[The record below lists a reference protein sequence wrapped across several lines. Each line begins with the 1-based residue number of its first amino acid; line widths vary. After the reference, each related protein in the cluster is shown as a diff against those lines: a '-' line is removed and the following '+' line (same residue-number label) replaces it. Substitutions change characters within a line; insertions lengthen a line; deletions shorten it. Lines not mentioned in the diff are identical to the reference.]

1 MLNKPVEIDPKMI
14 YGQLAVIR
22 RISFTGRVFMKM
34 RLIIAVASLLL
45 PGKSQAAE
53 IKLLASSAMKGA
65 CLELIPQFE
74 KATGHQVSAA
84 WSSTPDVQKRISA
97 GEAADLI
104 ILGDSGTEELI
115 KQGKLAPG
123 SRANFAKSGIGVA
136 VRAGAPQP
144 DISSAEAVKRSVLA
158 AKSVAY
164 SAGAS
169 GTYLVSMFQKLG
181 ISDEVKAKT
190 AEVKPGEPVGEV
202 VARGDAEIGFNQM
215 SELIRVNGIQILG
228 PLPAEIQNITVYSG
242 GIHTATK
249 EADGATAL
257 VKFLTAPAAVPII
270 KKHGLE
276 PG

>member
-1 MLNKPVEIDPKMI
+1 
-14 YGQLAVIR
+14 
-22 RISFTGRVFMKM
+22 
-34 RLIIAVASLLL
+34 
-45 PGKSQAAE
+45 
-53 IKLLASSAMKGA
+53 
-65 CLELIPQFE
+65 
-74 KATGHQVSAA
+74 
-84 WSSTPDVQKRISA
+84 
-97 GEAADLI
+97 
-104 ILGDSGTEELI
+104 
-115 KQGKLAPG
+115 
-123 SRANFAKSGIGVA
+123 
-136 VRAGAPQP
+136 VRAGAPKP

>member
-1 MLNKPVEIDPKMI
+1 
-14 YGQLAVIR
+14 
-22 RISFTGRVFMKM
+22 MKM
-34 RLIIAVASLLL
+34 RVIIAVASLLL
-45 PGKSQAAE
+45 PGLSQAAE
-53 IKLLASSAMKGA
+53 IKLLASSAVKDA

-74 KATGHQVSAA
+74 KASGHKVSTA
-84 WSSTPDVQKRISA
+84 WSSTPDVEKRIAA
-97 GEAADLI
+97 GEAADVI

-115 KQGKLAPG
+115 KQGKLVPG

-136 VRAGAPQP
+136 VRAGAPKP
-144 DISSAEAVKRSVLA
+144 DISSADAVKRSVLA

-164 SAGAS
+164 SAGLS
-169 GTYLVSMFQKLG
+169 GAYLVSMFQKLG

-190 AEVKPGEPVGEV
+190 AAVKPGEPVGEV
-202 VARGDAEIGFNQM
+202 VARGDAEIGFHQV
-215 SELIRVNGIQILG
+215 SELVRVKGIEILG

-257 VKFLTAPAAVPII
+257 VKFLTAPAAAPII

>member
-1 MLNKPVEIDPKMI
+1 MLKKPVEIDPKTI

-22 RISFTGRVFMKM
+22 RIRFTGRVFMKM
-34 RLIIAVASLLL
+34 RFIIAVASLLL
-45 PGKSQAAE
+45 PGMSQAAE
-53 IKLLASSAMKGA
+53 IKLLGSAAMKDA
-65 CLELIPQFE
+65 YLELIPQFE
-74 KATGHQVSAA
+74 KATGHKVSAA
-84 WSSTPDVQKRISA
+84 WSSTPDVQKRIAA
-97 GEAADLI
+97 GEAADVI

-136 VRAGAPQP
+136 VRAGTPKP
-144 DISSAEAVKRSVLA
+144 DISSANAVKRSVLA

-181 ISDEVKAKT
+181 ISDQVKAKT
-190 AEVKPGEPVGEV
+190 AAVKPGEPVGEV
-202 VARGDAEIGFNQM
+202 VARGDAEIGFHQM
-215 SELIRVNGIQILG
+215 SELIRVKGIQILG

-242 GIHTATK
+242 GIHSATK
-249 EADGATAL
+249 EADAAKAL
-257 VKFLTAPAAVPII
+257 VKFLTAPAAAPII

>member
-1 MLNKPVEIDPKMI
+1 
-14 YGQLAVIR
+14 
-22 RISFTGRVFMKM
+22 MKM

-84 WSSTPDVQKRISA
+84 WSSTPDVQKRVAA

-136 VRAGAPQP
+136 VRAGAPKP